1 MIKDKLIEQ
10 IKQYCELN
18 EIEDIDSFINKV
30 LTRGFTSEKWGELIP
45 KKKTKDQK
53 AEEEG
58 DDYVPGGEKVIE
70 DEDPIFNSETF
81 EEMEARVEKENEE
94 EEPVPVMVRVSPHAK
109 KLIDKYELD
118 SEMIIGTGKNDGI
131 TKKDVEKY
139 LEENGIEKR
148 EGNIVIK
155 ETIREIK
162 EIEKK
167 DKDIYDEDGFG
178 YHGSNL
184 LDIK

>member
-1 MIKDKLIEQ
+1 
-10 IKQYCELN
+10 
-18 EIEDIDSFINKV
+18 
-30 LTRGFTSEKWGELIP
+30 
-45 KKKTKDQK
+45 
-53 AEEEG
+53 
-58 DDYVPGGEKVIE
+58 
-70 DEDPIFNSETF
+70 
-81 EEMEARVEKENEE
+81 MEVRVEKENKE
-94 EEPVPVMVRVSPHAK
+94 EEPEPVIIRVSPHAK

-118 SEMIIGTGKNDGI
+118 VQILLLVRERTGGI

-139 LEENGIEKR
+139 LEENGIEKK
-148 EGNIVIK
+148 EGNVVIK

-167 DKDIYDEDGFG
+167 DKDIYDEDDFG